1 MNNYLLEVCCA
12 DIKSVSAA
20 VNGGAQRIELCSALS
35 LDGLTP
41 SAGLIA
47 AALAHRDIKV
57 HVLIRPREGNFV
69 YSKEEIGIIMHD
81 IQTAC
86 EMGVDGIVFGALTPE
101 GDIDIPLCKLAVMM
115 ADGLPVTFH
124 RAFDQCRNPEQA
136 LEQIIEMGYA
146 RLLTSGQQPTAV
158 EGIPMLRKLVDQ
170 ANGRIII
177 MPAAGVNA
185 DNALTILEA
194 TGAHEIHGSL
204 RSLQEGRLITDPA
217 IVQSIVSRF

>member
-12 DIKSVSAA
+12 DIESVSAA
-20 VNGGAQRIELCSALS
+20 VNGGAQRIELCSALP

-47 AALAHRDIKV
+47 AARAHLDIKV

-69 YSKEEIGIIMHD
+69 YNKEEIGIIMHD

-101 GDIDIPLCKLAVMM
+101 GDIDIPLCKLAVLM

-170 ANGRIII
+170 ANGRICI